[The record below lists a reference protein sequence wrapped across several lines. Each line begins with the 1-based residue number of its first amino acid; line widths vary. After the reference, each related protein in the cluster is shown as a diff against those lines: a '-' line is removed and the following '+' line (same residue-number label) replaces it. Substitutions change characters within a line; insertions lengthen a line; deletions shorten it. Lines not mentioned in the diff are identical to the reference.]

1 MKRILL
7 IITTLLAAAL
17 VVSVRYSAIQ
27 RNEHRRLLTN
37 QEALLSRNHEYR
49 VRDSLNAISVGILS
63 MRADELRRGF
73 DGLSGLVRDM
83 DVKLKR
89 VESLSQAS
97 IEGRYEVK
105 AAVRDT
111 VVIVAREMPASAQ
124 AVHFSD
130 PHMELQGFILDSVF
144 HGSILTRDTL
154 TQVVHRIPRRFLF
167 IKWGTK
173 ELRQE
178 IVNSNPHS
186 RITYSRIIRIDK

>member
-7 IITTLLAAAL
+7 VTTILLATAL
-17 VVSVRYSAIQ
+17 VVSIRYSAAQ
-27 RNEHRRLLTN
+27 REERHRLQTN
-37 QEALLSRNHEYR
+37 QAALLRQNREYR
-49 VRDSLNAISVGILS
+49 VRDSLNAVSAGILS

-73 DGLSGLVRDM
+73 DGLSELVRDM
-83 DVKLKR
+83 DIKLKR

-97 IEGRYEVK
+97 VEGRYEIK

-111 VVIVAREMPASAQ
+111 VVVVARETPAFAQ

-130 PHMELQGFILDSVF
+130 THMELQGFILDSVF
-144 HGSILTRDTL
+144 HGSVLTRDTL
-154 TQVVHRIPRRFLF
+154 TQVVHRVPRRFLF

-178 IVNSNPHS
+178 IVSSNPHS
-186 RITYSRIIRIDK
+186 RITYSRSIRISD